1 VMEMELMR
9 EKLLTIFVLFLLS
22 SLGSCDAIVPDE
34 CDGISFY
41 ISLQLGYFGQFAY
54 WSLRNVD
61 TGSKVFEGLGSPNTN
76 IEIEECLEQACYEFE
91 IEDDCGDSTGNIQS
105 YFINLDGEQI
115 YNSDGPFGWGEK
127 VSFCAGGCDDHKFSL
142 SLRTDYYPE
151 DTSWNLRKFGTGSQ
165 LGFPLL
171 ISGDDYR
178 NIGGYYYY
186 RQSSD
191 IYVEQCIDPGC
202 YGFQIFDDY
211 SDGICGGFG
220 CGNYAISVDEQQIYF
235 SNGQY
240 GSGEQLSFCVGS
252 TGCVESPLVI
262 ADVGKDCADVAN
274 DPSLCNI
281 AGVKSHC
288 PSACGVCADYACED
302 STSLVEFSGGEYSIC
317 ALLESLE
324 ESDIDDRCARKEV
337 FSTCRKTCGNCVYP

>member
-1 VMEMELMR
+1 MKMELMT

-22 SLGSCDAIVPDE
+22 GLGSCDASVPDE

-41 ISLQLGYFGQFAY
+41 ASLQTGFFGASQTY
-54 WSLRNVD
+54 WTLRNVD
-61 TGSKVFEGLGSPNTN
+61 TGTRVLSGGGGGSGT
-76 IEIEECLEQACYEFE
+76 IEIDECLDQACYEFE
-91 IEDDCGDSTGNIQS
+91 IDDTCGGLGIQS

-115 YNSDGPFGWGEK
+115 YYSDGRFGFGEK
-127 VSFCAGGCDDHKFSL
+127 VSFCAGGCDDYKFSL
-142 SLRTDYYPE
+142 SLLTDNIPE
-151 DTSWNLRKFGTGSQ
+151 EISWKLRKFGTGSQ

-186 RQSSD
+186 REGSN

-202 YGFQIFDDY
+202 YGFQIFDDFG
-211 SDGICGGFG
+211 DGICGSGSG
-220 CGNYAISVDEQQIYF
+220 CGNYEISVDEQQIYN
-235 SNGQY
+235 SNGRY

-274 DPSLCNI
+274 DSSLCDI
-281 AGVKSHC
+281 PGVKSHC

-302 STSLVEFSGGEYSIC
+302 STSLVEFNGDQYPIC
-317 ALLESLE
+317 TLLESLDG
-324 ESDIDDRCARKEV
+324 SVIDDRCARKNV
-337 FSTCRKTCGNCVYP
+337 SSTCRKTCGNCVYP